1 MDQTQK
7 RNHSFTYNC
16 KILLP
21 VFNFLSSLPLEL
33 DLTVQKTQKV
43 VSWTIQNKTDVSTK
57 KNSKICCIALHILQT
72 SKGFWVFLFNHFSKG
87 GNKQN
92 RSKSS
97 NHKSQTMNF
106 DFPKKANPRLRFKT
120 QKLDLIYTL
129 HVSIHN

>member
-1 MDQTQK
+1 MDQPQK
-7 RNHSFTYNC
+7 RNHSFTYSAKYC
-16 KILLP
+16 YLCLILS
-21 VFNFLSSLPLEL
+21 LSSLPLEL

-43 VSWTIQNKTDVSTK
+43 VSWTIQNKTDLSTK
-57 KNSKICCIALHILQT
+57 FVVLQCT
-72 SKGFWVFLFNHFSKG
+72 YCKLQRDFGFFCSVNHFSKG

-120 QKLDLIYTL
+120 QQLDLIYTL